1 MWGGIRPEGT
11 QLEKAPTGEGVGV
24 QSLEP
29 DHYSV
34 NDFLAID
41 AWQVETLYV
50 CMCAEG
56 INFNFY
62 PFLPIFSSLCCFLV
76 IEKPY
81 RHQFCPLDIMLAG
94 GFPQS

>member
-50 CMCAEG
+50 CMCAYALHALVCVCVCVLLYHLC
-56 INFNFY
+56 FY
-62 PFLPIFSSLCCFLV
+62 FLI
-76 IEKPY
+76 
-81 RHQFCPLDIMLAG
+81 
-94 GFPQS
+94 

>member
-50 CMCAEG
+50 CMCAYALHALVCVCVCTFVSFMLLFPYLNMERV
-56 INFNFY
+56 IS
-62 PFLPIFSSLCCFLV
+62 ISDFSIL
-76 IEKPY
+76 E
-81 RHQFCPLDIMLAG
+81 DE
-94 GFPQS
+94 